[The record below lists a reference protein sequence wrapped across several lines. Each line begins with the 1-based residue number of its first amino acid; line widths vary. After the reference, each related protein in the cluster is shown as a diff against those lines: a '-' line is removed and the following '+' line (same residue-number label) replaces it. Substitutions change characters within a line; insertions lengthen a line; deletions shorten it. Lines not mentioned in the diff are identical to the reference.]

1 MPAAPLCVGAEI
13 AQNNTIKENTMKIG
27 MVSLGCPKNQTD
39 AEIMLG
45 ILAEAGHEIVA
56 DPAGAEAIIVNTCGF
71 IDPAK
76 QESIDAVLEMAEY
89 KKAGACRLLIMTGC
103 LAERY
108 HADIKEELP
117 EVDAV
122 LGAGDFDKIAEV
134 IEDAQKGEYIC
145 IFGHQNCEIPEN
157 LPRILTTP
165 SHSAYLK
172 IADGCDNN
180 CTYCAIPMI
189 RGKFRS
195 RKMEDI
201 VAEAKE
207 LAESGVREI
216 IVIAQD
222 TTRYGKDL
230 YGEYSLDKL
239 LLALCEIDGIHWIR
253 VHYLYAEA
261 ITDSL
266 IKVMAENEKICAY
279 IDMPIQHINNDV
291 LRRMA
296 RRTNRAEIEAK
307 IEKIRSAM
315 PDAVIRTSIIA
326 GFPGETEEQFSELY
340 EFLKQAKLDRVGV
353 FAYSQE
359 EDTPAADFEG
369 QIDEEIKEA
378 RRDNL
383 MRLQQGISLEKN
395 KAKIGKTIEVLCE
408 GYDEENFMY
417 TGRSYADSIDVDGT
431 VYFAAPDEVE
441 IGSFVK
447 VEILDAD
454 EYDLTG
460 KLKEE

>member
-1 MPAAPLCVGAEI
+1 
-13 AQNNTIKENTMKIG
+13 MKIG

-45 ILAEAGHEIVA
+45 ILAEKGHVPVA
-56 DPAGAEAIIVNTCGF
+56 DPTEAEVIIVNTCGF

-89 KKAGACRLLIMTGC
+89 KKIGVCRLLIMTGC

-108 HADIKEELP
+108 HADIKAELP

-122 LGAGDFDKIAEV
+122 VGAGDFDKIAQV
-134 IEDAQKGEYIC
+134 IEDALTGKEIC
-145 IFGHQNCEIPEN
+145 LFGHQNCDIPEN

-165 SHSAYLK
+165 KHSAYLK

-189 RGKFRS
+189 RGHFRS
-195 RKMEDI
+195 RPMESI
-201 VAEAKE
+201 IAEAE
-207 LAESGVREI
+207 GLAANGVREL

-222 TTRYGKDL
+222 TTRYGIDL
-230 YGEYSLDKL
+230 YGEYSLARL
-239 LLALCEIDGIHWIR
+239 LQGLCEIEGIRWVR

-261 ITDSL
+261 ITDEL
-266 IKVMAENEKICAY
+266 ISVMAENEKICSY
-279 IDMPIQHINNDV
+279 IDMPIQHINNDI

-296 RRTNRAEIEAK
+296 RRTNRAEIEEK
-307 IEKIRSAM
+307 IEKIREKM
-315 PDAVIRTSIIA
+315 PDAVIRTSIIT

-340 EFLKQAKLDRVGV
+340 DFLKEVRLDRVGV
-353 FAYSQE
+353 FAYSE
-359 EDTPAADFEG
+359 EEGTPAARFDE
-369 QIDEEIKEA
+369 QIAVELRVE
-378 RRDNL
+378 RRNRL
-383 MRLQQGISLEKN
+383 MELQQQISLEKN
-395 KAKIGKTIEVLCE
+395 KAKIGSVIEVLCE
-408 GYDEENFMY
+408 GYDEESFMY
-417 TGRSYADSIDVDGT
+417 TGRSYADSIGVDST
-431 VYFAAPDEVE
+431 VYFAAEDEVE
-441 IGSFVK
+441 IGSFVR

-460 KLKEE
+460 RRPEV

>member
-1 MPAAPLCVGAEI
+1 
-13 AQNNTIKENTMKIG
+13 MKIG

-45 ILAEAGHEIVA
+45 ILAEAGHTPVA
-56 DPAGAEAIIVNTCGF
+56 DPAEAEVIIVNTCGF

-89 KKAGACRLLIMTGC
+89 KQTGTCRLLIMTGC

-108 HADIKEELP
+108 HEDIKAELP
-117 EVDAV
+117 EVDAIV
-122 LGAGDFDKIAEV
+122 GAGDFDKIAEV
-134 IEDAQKGEYIC
+134 LDDAIAGKDVC
-145 IFGHQNCEIPEN
+145 LFGHQNCDIPEN

-165 SHSAYLK
+165 RHSAYLK

-189 RGKFRS
+189 RGHFRS
-195 RKMEDI
+195 RPMENI
-201 VAEAKE
+201 IAEAE
-207 LAESGVREI
+207 SLAENGVREL

-222 TTRYGKDL
+222 TTRYGIDL
-230 YGEYSLDKL
+230 YGEYSLAKL
-239 LLALCEIDGIHWIR
+239 LEKLCEIDGIHWVR

-261 ITDSL
+261 ITDDL
-266 IKVMAENEKICAY
+266 VEVMAKNEKICPY
-279 IDMPIQHINNDV
+279 IDMPIQHINNDI

-296 RRTNRAEIEAK
+296 RRTNRTEIENKIAK
-307 IEKIRSAM
+307 IRKAM

-340 EFLKQAKLDRVGV
+340 EFLKKARLDRVGV
-353 FAYSQE
+353 FAYSE
-359 EDTPAADFEG
+359 EEGTPAAKFDG
-369 QIDEEIKEA
+369 QIDMDVREE
-378 RRDNL
+378 RRDRL
-383 MRLQQGISLEKN
+383 MEMQQTISLEKN
-395 KAKIGKTIEVLCE
+395 KAKIGSVIEVLCE

-417 TGRSYADSIDVDGT
+417 TGRSYADSIGVDST
-431 VYFAAPDEVE
+431 VYFAAEDEVE

-460 KLKEE
+460 KEVEL

>member
-1 MPAAPLCVGAEI
+1 MLTK
-13 AQNNTIKENTMKIG
+13 QHIKENTMKIG

-56 DPAGAEAIIVNTCGF
+56 SPAEAEVIIVNTCGF

-89 KKAGACRLLIMTGC
+89 KKSGVCRLLVMTGC

-108 HADIKEELP
+108 HDDIKAELP

-134 IEDAQKGEYIC
+134 IKKAESGEFVC
-145 IFGHQNCEIPEN
+145 MFGHQNCEIPEN

-165 SHSAYLK
+165 RHSAYLK

-189 RGKFRS
+189 RGRFRS

-201 VAEAKE
+201 ASEAAE
-207 LAESGVREI
+207 LAKSGVKEI

-239 LLALCEIDGIHWIR
+239 LLELCRIEGIHWIR

-266 IKVMAENEKICAY
+266 IKVMAENEKICPY

-307 IEKIRSAM
+307 IAKIRKEM
-315 PDAVIRTSIIA
+315 PDSVIRTSIIA

-340 EFLKQAKLDRVGV
+340 EFLKETRLDRVGV

-359 EDTPAADFEG
+359 EDTPAASFSG
-369 QIDEEIKEA
+369 QLPEEIKEE
-378 RRDNL
+378 RRNSL
-383 MRLQQGISLEKN
+383 MQLQQGISLEKN
-395 KAKIGKTIEVLCE
+395 KSKIGKVIEVLCE

-460 KLKEE
+460 KQVEEE